1 MNKQKIFSYANCI
14 SYTRI
19 VLLLASVLQSQNNW
33 FFPLYAASYILDAF
47 DGYVARL
54 MNETSQFGAVM
65 DMVTDRVSTA
75 VLLSLLQ
82 KPYWLCIM
90 ILDISSHWVYTH
102 SLEKTQSHKKSKN
115 KFLSWYYEPVNLFLV
130 CFFTELYCFLN
141 LMCERNSFWQPIQS
155 VYIFSGC
162 VFGIKQI
169 LNGIHLYLGLKTL
182 LYKY

>member
-1 MNKQKIFSYANCI
+1 MLNNKVFSYANCI

-19 VLLLASVLQSQNNW
+19 VLLLASVVQSQTNW

-75 VLLSLLQ
+75 LLLSLLQ
-82 KPYWLCIM
+82 KPFWLFIM
-90 ILDISSHWVYTH
+90 ILDIASHWVYTH
-102 SLEKTQSHKKSKN
+102 SIDKSKSHKQSKHT
-115 KFLSWYYEPVNLFLV
+115 FLSWYYTPVNLFLV

-141 LMCERNSFWQPIQS
+141 LMSERNSVWIPVQS

-169 LNGIHLYLGLKTL
+169 INFTHLYLGVKNL
-182 LYKY
+182 LNK